1 MQAGKL
7 RDRVTFQRKKG
18 VAAPQGSPS
27 GETDA
32 FGNPLP
38 PTDEFGNVDAAFED
52 LFTVWAD
59 MLEHTGKERL
69 AAGRIEAARTATI
82 RVRRTVQTKTI
93 AGSDRLLA
101 RGASWNILS
110 VIRVGRD
117 NAMIEFLC
125 ETGGAT

>member
-7 RDRVTFQRKKG
+7 RDRVTFQRRG
-18 VAAPQGSPS
+18 AGAVPGESS
-27 GETDA
+27 GDTDE
-32 FGNPLP
+32 FGNSIPGS
-38 PTDEFGNVDAAFED
+38 DEFGNVDAPFED

-69 AAGRIEAARTATI
+69 AAGRIEATRTATI
-82 RVRRTVQTKTI
+82 RVRRTVRTKTI
-93 AGSDRLLA
+93 TASDRLLA
-101 RGASWNILS
+101 RGAAWNILS
-110 VIRVGRD
+110 AIAIGRD